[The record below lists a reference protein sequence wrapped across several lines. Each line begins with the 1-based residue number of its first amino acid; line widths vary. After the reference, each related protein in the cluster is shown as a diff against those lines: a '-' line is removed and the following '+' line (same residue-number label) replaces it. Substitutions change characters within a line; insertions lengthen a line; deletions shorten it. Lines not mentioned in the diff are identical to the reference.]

1 MHFSINF
8 DVNKVARIICHF
20 YEQQVTERNR
30 EFLLDEPTRDS
41 IMQMARVLVDAD
53 SPKFGVVLCGTFG
66 NGKTTML
73 YAVRKTIHYLFDRG
87 VISMRDFNSCIPL
100 LPVKDV
106 MVRARDDKGYRE
118 LKTVDIL
125 MIDDVGTEPKEV
137 MDYGTIST
145 PIVDILEARY
155 NLMKFTLLTT
165 NLTPSELS
173 EKYGPRLADRFREMF
188 HVIGFDHPSYRSR

>member
-1 MHFSINF
+1 
-8 DVNKVARIICHF
+8 
-20 YEQQVTERNR
+20 
-30 EFLLDEPTRDS
+30 
-41 IMQMARVLVDAD
+41 
-53 SPKFGVVLCGTFG
+53 
-66 NGKTTML
+66 
-73 YAVRKTIHYLFDRG
+73 
-87 VISMRDFNSCIPL
+87 
-100 LPVKDV
+100 